1 MGLRARTGSSVL
13 GRRAGWRTGGANSS
27 HLGLDHCVVLRS
39 VLLEDWSPL
48 STHCHQML
56 GSLMCEVSAPNPPW
70 AGRPDNQAQW
80 KAGDSVNAQV
90 MDETPGGLTLVR
102 LELWNTR
109 TRGLL
114 CGCSGALLAP
124 CPLLSSRSQQFPVP
138 RVSALCQ
145 EGTPALPSPGAHDPT
160 NSCSPPERRPHQ
172 RFVPGKYRSLS

>member
-27 HLGLDHCVVLRS
+27 HLGLDHCVVLCS

-56 GSLMCEVSAPNPPW
+56 GSLTCEVSAPNPPW

-80 KAGDSVNAQV
+80 KAGDSVDAQV

-102 LELWNTR
+102 SELWNTR
-109 TRGLL
+109 TRGFL
-114 CGCSGALLAP
+114 CGCSGPFVGSLSPTELSKSAIP
-124 CPLLSSRSQQFPVP
+124 CAAGQ
-138 RVSALCQ
+138 C
-145 EGTPALPSPGAHDPT
+145 T
-160 NSCSPPERRPHQ
+160 
-172 RFVPGKYRSLS
+172 VPGGNTSSSQPWCSRPYKQLQPP